1 MYDYGLFIGGDFIKR
16 GKRIEVRNPYND
28 ELVGYVTQAEEE
40 DVDRAID
47 VAENAFKTCNLPAHR
62 RFSILSKTA
71 DLMEE
76 DLEEVA
82 RLITLESGKAIKY
95 SRGEVKRGI
104 ETIRFAAAEALKLHG
119 ETIPM
124 DASQSGENYVGFY
137 MRVPIGVVGAI
148 TPWNFPLNLVLHK
161 VAPAIAAGNSVVL
174 KPATATPLTAAR
186 LAEMMKKAGLPDG
199 MFNVIYGSGSTIGKR
214 LIKNER
220 LAMLTFTGS
229 LEVGSYLKEETK
241 AKRLTLELGSNSAL
255 IVDRSA
261 DVEKIIPRCV
271 VGSFAN
277 AGQVCISIQRI
288 YVHEDI
294 FDEFLS
300 GFKQAVSKV
309 KVGNPMDEDTEYG
322 PLIDDASCTRV
333 EEWINEAVREGAK
346 IEVGGKFTGKRL
358 LTPTII
364 TNTKPEMKVVCR
376 ELFAPGV
383 CVIPFSDFDEAIDMA
398 NNSIYGLNAGVYTND
413 LQNAWKAALKLEAGG
428 VIINDYPTFRVDQM
442 PYGGVK
448 SSGVGREGLAFAI
461 EEMTET
467 KFIAFNLG

>member
-1 MYDYGLFIGGDFIKR
+1 MYDYGLFIGGKWIERERK
-16 GKRIEVRNPYND
+16 IEVRNPYND
-28 ELVGYVTQAEEE
+28 ELVGYVTQAEED
-40 DVDRAID
+40 DVDKAVD
-47 VAENAFKTCNLPAHR
+47 VAEEAFKTCNFPAYR
-62 RFSILSKTA
+62 RANILSKTA

-76 DLEEVA
+76 DLQEIA

-95 SRGEVKRGI
+95 SIGEVKRGI
-104 ETIRFAAAEALKLHG
+104 ETLRFAAVEALKLHG

-124 DASQSGENYVGFY
+124 DASQSGEKHIGFY
-137 MRVPIGVVGAI
+137 MRMPIGIIAAI

-161 VAPAIAAGNSVVL
+161 VAPAIAAGNSVIL
-174 KPATATPLTAAR
+174 KPATATPLTAAK

-199 MFNVIYGSGSTIGKR
+199 MFNVIYGSGSTIGKK
-214 LIKNER
+214 LIKNEK

-229 LEVGSYLKEETK
+229 LQVGSYLKEETR

-261 DVEKIIPRCV
+261 NIEKVVPKCI

-294 FDEFLS
+294 FDEFLDS
-300 GFKQAVSKV
+300 FKQAVSKV
-309 KVGNPMDEDTEYG
+309 KVGNPIDEDTEYG
-322 PLIDDASCTRV
+322 PLIDDAACIRI
-333 EEWINEAVREGAK
+333 EEWINEAVQEGAK
-346 IEVGGKFTGKRL
+346 IEAGGKFIGKKL
-358 LTPTII
+358 LNPTVI
-364 TNTKPEMKVVCR
+364 TNTKPEMRVICE
-376 ELFAPGV
+376 ELFAPVV

-428 VIINDYPTFRVDQM
+428 IIINDYPTFRVDQM

-448 SSGVGREGLAFAI
+448 SSGVGREGLSFAT
-461 EEMTET
+461 EEMTEI
-467 KFIAFNLG
+467 KFITFNLG